1 MLRELTKKLKEKG
14 DLAYQEV
21 EIAIE
26 GLIDEKIS
34 PEIKADFLIALN
46 QKGETVD
53 EIEAFA
59 KKLKSYSIAPPISD
73 ELRNKPI
80 IDVCGT
86 GGDKLGTIN
95 ISSAVAIIVASAG
108 VYVVKHGNRAA
119 TSKSGSADVFEAL
132 GIKIILSPE
141 EAAKWLKNY
150 NFAFLFAPYYHP
162 AFKHIAPARKICGNL
177 GYLTIFNFLGPLF
190 NPANPNCQII
200 GVPNPNLCEP
210 MARALQRLGVLR
222 GMVVCGR
229 ITDKHE
235 RSPEQVHHLDEISI
249 NGNTVVAEFYQEK
262 GIICSELDSTIFPV
276 TFNSIDEL
284 RGGDSATNAGIMTEI
299 FQGKIKGGKRDIIQL
314 NAAAALFVAG
324 VVRSITD
331 GWELAGEL
339 IDSGAAHKKM
349 QELIKA
355 SK

>member
-1 MLRELTKKLKEKG
+1 MLRELTKKLREKG

-21 EIAIE
+21 GIAVE
-26 GLIDEKIS
+26 SLIDEKIP

-46 QKGETVD
+46 QKGETVN

-59 KKLKSYSIAPPISD
+59 KKLKSYSIAPPISK
-73 ELRNKPI
+73 ELRNRPI

-108 VYVVKHGNRAA
+108 VCVVKHGNRAA

-132 GIKIILSPE
+132 GIKIVLSPE
-141 EAAKWLKNY
+141 EAAEWLENY
-150 NFAFLFAPYYHP
+150 NFAFLFAPHYHP
-162 AFKHIAPARKICGNL
+162 AFKHIAPARKICGSL
-177 GYLTIFNFLGPLF
+177 GHLTIFNFLGPLF

-200 GVPNPNLCEP
+200 GVPNPDLCEP

-235 RSPEQVHHLDEISI
+235 KSPEQVHHLDEVSI
-249 NGNTVVAEFYQEK
+249 NGRTIVAEFYNEK
-262 GIICSELDSTIFPV
+262 EVNRSELDSSIFPV
-276 TFNSIDEL
+276 KFQSIDEL

-324 VVRSITD
+324 AAQSIID

-339 IDSGAAHKKM
+339 IDSGAALKKM